1 MATGRLKFWPA
12 VAAEFFRQQLLMGAS
27 HPVMSNQEVNDEQL
41 PAAPAHDEGE
51 EEEVTL
57 LFLELIFSALTGY
70 HYYIILDYVKQIFL
84 IAASLSA
91 KDDMMHEDSLE
102 SSSTSTSLP
111 APDEDDGGM
120 AEDMAQQSKLWQVE
134 HEMRSRCAPLTLME
148 LQALQE
154 VSEPL
159 AQRLQEHGLSPG
171 SNTARVWLDQ
181 RLADSGQEYVPHHS
195 LGISTREWSLAKI
208 RLLASRKSL
217 PTQFNCYCLP
227 SEAFYP
233 KGCFHKQVPFGISCK
248 KCSSCYRC
256 GKACKK
262 FDLSREESCSCRPAG
277 LVGANDWKH

>member
-1 MATGRLKFWPA
+1 
-12 VAAEFFRQQLLMGAS
+12 
-27 HPVMSNQEVNDEQL
+27 
-41 PAAPAHDEGE
+41 
-51 EEEVTL
+51 
-57 LFLELIFSALTGY
+57 
-70 HYYIILDYVKQIFL
+70 
-84 IAASLSA
+84 
-91 KDDMMHEDSLE
+91 MMHEDSLE

-134 HEMRSRCAPLTLME
+134 HEMRSRCAPLTVME

-154 VSEPL
+154 VSEHL
-159 AQRLQEHGLSPG
+159 TQRLQEHGL
-171 SNTARVWLDQ
+171 R
-181 RLADSGQEYVPHHS
+181 
-195 LGISTREWSLAKI
+195 WSLAKI

-233 KGCFHKQVPFGISCK
+233 KACFHKQVPFGICCK